1 MVKTPKQL
9 YIVSRPQ
16 DAGQPALGFLS
27 GYEPGKSAFVKKRET
42 QFGWAYSGPYGI
54 RWGSYSNPEDVNG
67 VVWITKR
74 EYFEQID
81 PVTNRILPP
90 KIVTTREIA
99 DCQPQ
104 IWDNTPMSGFT
115 ITKSVSR
122 YSTSNKLWRILDP
135 RNIEFEIT
143 TACLEDIIL
152 KSTIKNGVIQDPCV
166 WVTSKN
172 LIVV

>member
-1 MVKTPKQL
+1 MAKLPKQL
-9 YIVSRPQ
+9 YVVSRAQ
-16 DAGQPALGFLS
+16 AQGEPALGFLS
-27 GYEPGKSAFVKKRET
+27 GYEPGKSAFEKKRQT
-42 QFGWAYSGPYGI
+42 QFGWAYVGSYGS
-54 RWGSYSNPEDVNG
+54 RWGSYSEPEDLNG
-67 VVWITKR
+67 VVWITKK
-74 EYFEQID
+74 EYIEQID
-81 PVTNRILPP
+81 PATNHWLAP
-90 KIVTTREIA
+90 KVITTKEIA
-99 DCQPQ
+99 KDQPQ
-104 IWDNTPMSGFT
+104 IWDNTPLTGFT

-135 RNIEFEIT
+135 RNVEFEIT